1 MGFLNPQLYALGP
14 LRDTVL
20 RDIVTGDNGA
30 YTAGP
35 GWDACTG
42 LGSPDGERLLAAL
55 GGTAAKLSQSAE
67 D

>member
-14 LRDTVL
+14 LRDTV
-20 RDIVTGDNGA
+20 TGDNGA
-30 YTAGP
+30 YMAGP

-42 LGSPDGERLLAAL
+42 LGSPDGERRLAAL